1 MRTNPAVQRPDR
13 LAIGITCYPSFGGS
27 GIIATDIGL
36 AMAARGHRVHFIT
49 RERPRRLDER
59 ADAMPGVTF
68 HRVEAPGYPVFGEAP
83 YTVALASAMASVAT
97 AAKLDV
103 LHVHYAVPHAASAWM
118 ARAMLGAEAPALV
131 TTLHGTDVTVVG
143 CDDSYRPATRHAIA
157 ASDAVTAPSA
167 FLRDAAWDGIGLD
180 REGTPI
186 EVIPNF
192 VDTDRYAPAVAG
204 DDERLAALWD
214 GDPSVPVVVHV
225 SNFRPIKRVP
235 RVVELF
241 AAVRARHR
249 ARLLLIGDGPERAAV
264 EAQVTAHGLGD
275 DVRLVGKQEHFEA
288 WLRACA
294 VFVLPSESESFGLAA
309 LEALSSGVPVVA
321 SAVGGLGEVVQHG
334 ETGWLA
340 GADDIGGMAERIAAL
355 VADPALRARMGAAA
369 RADVLSRFCA
379 APMVERYEA
388 VYRRVVAGRY
398 DTDARGRK
406 SVAE

>member
-1 MRTNPAVQRPDR
+1 MQRLGR

-49 RERPRRLDER
+49 RERPKRLDAA
-59 ADAMPGVTF
+59 ADTTPEVGF
-68 HRVEAPGYPVFGEAP
+68 HPVRAPGYPVFGEAP
-83 YTVALASAMASVAT
+83 YTLALASAMASVA
-97 AAKLDV
+97 ASAKLDV
-103 LHVHYAVPHAASAWM
+103 MHVHYAVPHAASAWM
-118 ARAMLGAEAPALV
+118 ARAIMGPAAPALV
-131 TTLHGTDVTVVG
+131 TTLHGTDITVVG
-143 CDDSYRPATRHAIA
+143 CDDSYRPVTRHAIA

-167 FLRDAAWDGIGLD
+167 FLRDAAWQGLGLD
-180 REGTPI
+180 REATPI

-192 VDTDRYAPAVAG
+192 VDTDRYHPALTG
-204 DDERLAALWD
+204 DADRLAALWD
-214 GDPSVPVVVHV
+214 GDPAVPVLVHV

-241 AAVRARHR
+241 AAVRAQHR

-264 EAQVTAHGLGD
+264 EAQIAAHGLGD
-275 DVRLVGKQEHFEA
+275 DVRLVGKQEHFEH

-321 SAVGGLGEVVQHG
+321 SAVGGLGEVVRHG

-340 GADDIGGMAERIAAL
+340 GADDTDGMTARIAAL
-355 VADPALRARMGAAA
+355 VADPAQRAQMGEAA

-388 VYRRVVAGRY
+388 VYRRVVAGR
-398 DTDARGRK
+398 G
-406 SVAE
+406 